1 MMNKITNY
9 IKHYSYSVSYSLED
23 KAYISEC
30 LELEIMA
37 HGDTQE
43 EAIAEI
49 KEATRV
55 HLLMLEEDGD
65 EIPQPLSLKNTK
77 IA

>member
-1 MMNKITNY
+1 MDKITNY

-23 KAYISEC
+23 EAYIAEC
-30 LELEIMA
+30 VELGIMA
-37 HGDTQE
+37 DGETQE
-43 EAIAEI
+43 EAISQI
-49 KEATRV
+49 KEATKI

-65 EIPQPLSLKNTK
+65 EIPQPLTLKNVQ

>member
-1 MMNKITNY
+1 MDKTTNY

-23 KAYISEC
+23 EACVAEC
-30 LELEIMA
+30 VELGIMA
-37 HGDTQE
+37 DGETQE
-43 EAIAEI
+43 EAIAQI
-49 KEATRV
+49 KEATKV

-65 EIPQPLSLKNTK
+65 EIPQPLTLQSIQ